1 MNGPG
6 DQMAQSSSFIL
17 PFRLHW
23 RRIELFSLAAHLER
37 DFFILTHKIFLKIS
51 LWNHNRK

>member
-6 DQMAQSSSFIL
+6 DQMAQSSSLIL
-17 PFRLHW
+17 PSRLHW
-23 RRIELFSLAAHLER
+23 RRIELFSLVAHLGR